1 MTYTAVVDHI
11 PIEARLAA
19 AKNERESERLRLE
32 KLKSRLRKKM
42 EAAAGEKNDPNNER
56 LLPH

>member
-1 MTYTAVVDHI
+1 MTLTAVVEHI
-11 PIEARLAA
+11 RIEARLAA

-42 EAAAGEKNDPNNER
+42 EAAVGEKNDQNNER
-56 LLPH
+56 LLAH